1 MSRSRKEQKTEG
13 ALTQS
18 FRWDFLLLFLHFL
31 KTKTFDFLHATMRR
45 TLSYSLLRYY
55 DQHYGKLHQTSSFWL
70 FIICYRFTDLIFT
83 RVLLP
88 KRGKGLFASPESH
101 HHDLYKAA
109 SVGPVSVH
117 RPLNS
122 ALSCPGNLTQDG
134 KAQGKEMRIQH
145 LKPFSFLRRN
155 VTEDES
161 SILCTTTQRREWSH
175 WHWP

>member
-1 MSRSRKEQKTEG
+1 MCVSR
-13 ALTQS
+13 AV
-18 FRWDFLLLFLHFL
+18 LLYSPVCGVCIVSYCCLVRGVPNRPLH
-31 KTKTFDFLHATMRR
+31 
-45 TLSYSLLRYY
+45 
-55 DQHYGKLHQTSSFWL
+55 
-70 FIICYRFTDLIFT
+70 RFTDLIFT

-122 ALSCPGNLTQDG
+122 ALSCPGNFTQDG